1 MRRRGWVA
9 VVVLALVCAGCKV
22 DATTTIAL
30 ESDGSGTV
38 GVRVRLDPEA
48 VQVVERGGGT
58 LEDRI
63 VLDDLRDNGWRLA
76 SWERAA
82 NGSATLRLSH
92 RFRDGNELSQVLAE
106 MGGPNGVLR
115 DARVIR
121 TRNWLQK
128 RDGVTLVVDLGA
140 LKSGVRDD
148 EELANRLRAAGVDVD
163 AVDFILAQQLRQA
176 FSMRMTLAVPSG
188 KRRTFTINEGER
200 QTVNYSSSK
209 FQTNRFAL
217 LLIGIMLVFLSLLLY
232 LSASISARRRRS
244 RALEYAAVRSRRG
257 AQPLM

>member
-1 MRRRGWVA
+1 
-9 VVVLALVCAGCKV
+9 
-22 DATTTIAL
+22 
-30 ESDGSGTV
+30 
-38 GVRVRLDPEA
+38 
-48 VQVVERGGGT
+48 
-58 LEDRI
+58 
-63 VLDDLRDNGWRLA
+63 
-76 SWERAA
+76 
-82 NGSATLRLSH
+82 
-92 RFRDGNELSQVLAE
+92 
-106 MGGPNGVLR
+106 
-115 DARVIR
+115 VIR